1 MWNTTSQKS
10 LLFLLVIMIF
20 ITIISYEYWKY
31 WFVPTL
37 WIFFWWLADC
47 MFLENGM
54 FLYEPNLDYWKEAN
68 EEEY

>member
-1 MWNTTSQKS
+1 MWNTSSQRG

-20 ITIISYEYWKY
+20 ITIIAHEYWKF

-47 MFLENGM
+47 MFLEEGM

-68 EEEY
+68 EEDY

>member
-1 MWNTTSQKS
+1 MWNTSSQKS

-47 MFLENGM
+47 MFLEEGM

-68 EEEY
+68 EEDY

>member
-1 MWNTTSQKS
+1 MWNTSSQKS

>member
-1 MWNTTSQKS
+1 MWNTSSQKS

-47 MFLENGM
+47 MFLEDGM

-68 EEEY
+68 EEDY